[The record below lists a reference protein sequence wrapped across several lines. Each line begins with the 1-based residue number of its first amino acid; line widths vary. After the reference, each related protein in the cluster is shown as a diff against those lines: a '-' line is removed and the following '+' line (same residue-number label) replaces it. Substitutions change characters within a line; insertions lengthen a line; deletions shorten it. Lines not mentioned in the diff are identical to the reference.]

1 MLLTNS
7 QNNIE
12 RSAIDAS
19 LQYSSSD
26 ALASKAAFRTFSKT
40 FGSTLTYSS
49 ADNLIYYIGYEDYP
63 HDITERTD
71 TRTEITN
78 IDLSDS
84 SSYENEVLKR
94 GNVYI
99 SPAEHHSSSFNGSAK
114 FDGNGDYLELSADS
128 SREIFEIGG
137 WKDGEFTVEFWVKPT
152 NLDNLYNYQTV
163 FAINSKDRDGDYGP
177 SEVAS
182 TFEISI
188 GATRG
193 GWTKGKVHV
202 KGFKN
207 EKIANAIDLNLSST
221 TILSEGTWY
230 HVAIVKKFVPDVD
243 PENSYRVDLYIDG
256 VSEANQNWRS
266 NVETEIW
273 DGSQWRINEAL
284 GGWYNKLYIG
294 RQTQISENGLETPTA
309 YFDGYLNEMRV
320 SQLARYT
327 ANFTVPTSPFVAT
340 PNNSTYS
347 NQTKL
352 LIQSFDEVD
361 GSVDITDSSP
371 EKHSITING
380 AAHSNDYDQWGAG
393 STSGLDKSR
402 IKFDSSGDSLK
413 IPHSDDFNLLE
424 SEKTSRIDLWLY
436 NPTDSWIPRSDANN
450 YFDVNVILS
459 KIRWI
464 DGNLHGWW
472 LTVDKQGYLSLEVR
486 SSPSL
491 LTGSVTHINRSIKS
505 KNKLGAGRH
514 FVTVLCA
521 SGYQEGVVFAAAP
534 QSMATLFV
542 DGEKQ
547 GEMRVDDIAWAVT
560 SSPSER
566 SNKDDL
572 VVGGAKCRDQSA
584 SEFSNHFEL
593 IYMDDIKWS
602 KAENKMS
609 DITDPTDCSRP
620 PYCNEIIVTHVSSN
634 QSSTFTLLTDTHRGE
649 YNGMPAWKG
658 LHPNGGGTKYIYY
671 SPSPIN
677 KPGLKIGGG
686 YASGV
691 YYPAGWFYAFSLG
704 GLAHLSVNSGTG
716 GCPASLSGHYWSSD
730 TYKMTWGAAC
740 NIAIRFRYF
749 DPNRAEQFLPP
760 EGQFSSEPP
769 VDTSLLLH
777 LDATKK
783 DISVTTISDGNYG
796 LCTFN
801 PLTLQT
807 ENVHKFSKPQ
817 YRSSNDGM
825 KREYSLPRDIVYSP
839 YDNSLHMLFHEHI
852 QQYSWGLV
860 VPDIG
865 DYGGGGGWSDHSFS
879 SSTSFK
885 LFTYSIK
892 TRSITEIKSLW
903 SAAWTD
909 DEFQGGYNVGPLHKE
924 TPPGLGSDAE
934 DSGWA
939 PSRWQYPRWLRSM
952 YTGLSNNPRSGEV
965 IALHSRA
972 GWGYTNATRTLPS
985 DTVEGSW
992 NRTWTERLETL
1003 DEGGG
1008 GLCPTSRKCISL
1020 PVSQDMPFWR
1030 GWSRPAVWGL
1040 RWSGS
1045 VNSGARQ
1052 HGELPELAPTGN
1064 FYSNNCMYYL
1074 GNNGG
1079 SPRKLIFCPSTGSHY
1094 MQASDTG
1101 IDFIYEDSD
1110 GNKKMSP
1117 DGYVKIGE
1125 ALDVTDGIYIPSQD
1139 RMLYVSRNGI
1149 LFYVLPCNPD
1159 LDHLAYPCDTA
1170 DVTNAQL
1177 TKNIPSNT
1185 AESLIY
1191 CPSNDR
1197 IYVLCHGILLKVR
1210 PDDLEIEE
1218 TYTAPT
1224 DFVMSSG
1231 GKSFIPIYSHINDTI
1246 YYMSNY
1252 VSKDSFLF
1260 EPNY

>member
-309 YFDGYLNEMRV
+309 YFDGHLNEMRV

-547 GEMRVDDIAWAVT
+547 GEMRVDDMAWAVT

-609 DITDPTDCSRP
+609 DI
-620 PYCNEIIVTHVSSN
+620 
-634 QSSTFTLLTDTHRGE
+634 
-649 YNGMPAWKG
+649 
-658 LHPNGGGTKYIYY
+658 
-671 SPSPIN
+671 
-677 KPGLKIGGG
+677 
-686 YASGV
+686 
-691 YYPAGWFYAFSLG
+691 
-704 GLAHLSVNSGTG
+704 
-716 GCPASLSGHYWSSD
+716 
-730 TYKMTWGAAC
+730 
-740 NIAIRFRYF
+740 IAIRFRYF

-807 ENVHKFSKPQ
+807 ENVHKFSNPQ
-817 YRSSNDGM
+817 YRSSGDGK

-852 QQYSWGLV
+852 QQYRLV
-860 VPDIG
+860 RQEVIAD
-865 DYGGGGGWSDHSFS
+865 DYGGGRGWSSHKFS

-892 TRSITEIKSLW
+892 TRSVTATENLW
-903 SAAWTD
+903 DGGWVD
-909 DEFQGGYNVGPLHKE
+909 EEFQGGYDMGPLHKE
-924 TPPGLGSDAE
+924 IEPGLGTPGYGYIG
-934 DSGWA
+934 GWKY
-939 PSRWQYPRWLRSM
+939 PSSLHSM
-952 YTGLSNNPRSGEV
+952 YTGLSNNPRSGEI
-965 IALHSRA
+965 IALHSNT
-972 GWGYTNATRTLPS
+972 GWGYIETGADGYPIWYGGPFGDEWGR
-985 DTVEGSW
+985 GA
-992 NRTWTERLETL
+992 LEKWSTI
-1003 DEGGG
+1003 GGAAG
-1008 GLCPTSRKCISL
+1008 RNHGICPAKGNCIHL
-1020 PVSQDMPFWR
+1020 FVLEDMSFWR
-1030 GWSRPAVWGL
+1030 GWAQPAVWKWGPGGA
-1040 RWSGS
+1040 GS
-1045 VNSGARQ
+1045 QNKI
-1052 HGELPELAPTGN
+1052 APAGD
-1064 FYSNNCMYYL
+1064 FISNNCLSFGGAL
-1074 GNNGG
+1074 GL
-1079 SPRKLIFCPSTGSHY
+1079 STTPRKLIFCPSTGSHY
-1094 MQASDTG
+1094 AQASAPGAG
-1101 IDFIYEDSD
+1101 IDFIYEDSN
-1110 GNKKMSP
+1110 GVKKMSP
-1117 DGYVKIGE
+1117 DGYVKIDWPE
-1125 ALDVTDGIYIPSQD
+1125 RLPWVDLENYEQADGIYIPSQD
-1139 RMLYVSRNGI
+1139 RMLYIQSLTRM
-1149 LFYVLPCNPD
+1149 LFYILPCNPD

-1177 TKNIPSNT
+1177 TKNIPSS
-1185 AESLIY
+1185 APESLIY

-1197 IYVLCHGILLKVR
+1197 IYVFCEDGTLFKVR

-1218 TYTAPT
+1218 TYTAPLAG
-1224 DFVMSSG
+1224 SG
-1231 GKSFIPIYSHINDTI
+1231 STWTSGVTGKTFTPIYSHANDTI
-1246 YYMSNY
+1246 YYMSND
-1252 VSKDSFLF
+1252 VGVDSFLF

>member
-309 YFDGYLNEMRV
+309 YFDGHLNEMRV

-514 FVTVLCA
+514 FITVLCA
-521 SGYQEGVVFAAAP
+521 SGYQEGVVFAVAP
-534 QSMATLFV
+534 PSTATLFV

-547 GEMRVDDIAWAVT
+547 GEMRVDDMAWAVT

-609 DITDPTDCSRP
+609 DI
-620 PYCNEIIVTHVSSN
+620 
-634 QSSTFTLLTDTHRGE
+634 
-649 YNGMPAWKG
+649 
-658 LHPNGGGTKYIYY
+658 
-671 SPSPIN
+671 
-677 KPGLKIGGG
+677 
-686 YASGV
+686 
-691 YYPAGWFYAFSLG
+691 
-704 GLAHLSVNSGTG
+704 
-716 GCPASLSGHYWSSD
+716 
-730 TYKMTWGAAC
+730 
-740 NIAIRFRYF
+740 IAIRFRYF

-839 YDNSLHMLFHEHI
+839 YDNSLHMLFHEHT
-852 QQYSWGLV
+852 QKYFWGLV
-860 VPDIG
+860 VAG
-865 DYGGGGGWSDHSFS
+865 VAAGGYGGGGGWSDHSFS
-879 SSTSFK
+879 SSTSFE

-892 TRSITEIKSLW
+892 TRSITGTKSLW

-909 DEFQGGYNVGPLHKE
+909 DAFQGGYGSGKLHKGIE
-924 TPPGLGSDAE
+924 PGLGTHIQQLRNRRIG
-934 DSGWA
+934 GWK
-939 PSRWQYPRWLRSM
+939 YPGSLNFM
-952 YTGLSNNPRSGEV
+952 YTGLSNNPRSGEI
-965 IALHSRA
+965 IALHSDA
-972 GWGYTNATRTLPS
+972 GWGHVDGATMGDEQWGRTFPEKLS
-985 DTVEGSW
+985 T
-992 NRTWTERLETL
+992 T
-1003 DEGGG
+1003 GGAG
-1008 GLCPTSRKCISL
+1008 GRNHGLCPSPNKGRCINLFVSEDMSFRRAWRHPAVWTWSPAVAGHPSSL
-1020 PVSQDMPFWR
+1020 GWR
-1030 GWSRPAVWGL
+1030 GWTLGVAT
-1040 RWSGS
+1040 
-1045 VNSGARQ
+1045 
-1052 HGELPELAPTGN
+1052 TGG
-1064 FYSNNCMYYL
+1064 FVSNNCLSFQGVIEMP
-1074 GNNGG
+1074 GPGVGVVDG
-1079 SPRKLIFCPSTGSHY
+1079 STPRKLIFCPSTGSHY
-1094 MQASDTG
+1094 VAGSDAG
-1101 IDFIYEDSD
+1101 IDFIYEDSN

-1117 DGYVKIGE
+1117 DGYVKNPGAQLATDGWITHP
-1125 ALDVTDGIYIPSQD
+1125 DVVDGIYIPSQD
-1139 RMLYVSRNGI
+1139 RMLYIMSGM
-1149 LFYVLPCNPD
+1149 LFYILPCNPD
-1159 LDHLAYPCDTA
+1159 LDHLAYPCDAA

-1177 TKNIPSNT
+1177 TKNIPSS
-1185 AESLIY
+1185 APESLIY

-1197 IYVLCHGILLKVR
+1197 IYVFCEDGTLFKVR

-1218 TYTAPT
+1218 TYTAPLAG
-1224 DFVMSSG
+1224 SG
-1231 GKSFIPIYSHINDTI
+1231 STWTSGVTGKTFTPIYSHANDTI
-1246 YYMSNY
+1246 YYMSND
-1252 VSKDSFLF
+1252 VGVDSFLF